1 MYQPR
6 GTHTSTLAAR
16 GTVRLRRSPSGGT
29 IIHVMG
35 HVKSGNE
42 VLDSRALEDVGP
54 ALEAEGLVVVY
65 DR

>member
-1 MYQPR
+1 MYQS
-6 GTHTSTLAAR
+6 THTSRIAAR

-35 HVKSGNE
+35 HVRDPE

-54 ALEAEGLVVVY
+54 ALEREGLVVVY